1 MRGISDSRPQNPKF
15 AAAACAVA
23 RSLATMITRLLSA
36 CATAVATTITV
47 LALGTAIPFGFPV
60 PNTIPVPH
68 TIPVP
73 ANIALASGASPGFT
87 TTRPPSAG
95 SPSQSLPSTVR
106 GTGTGVG
113 HTWAGDGISWIG
125 GYRLDTGAVALCL
138 EPGKLSPV
146 GRDYLLSEPASGATY
161 SIDESARLA
170 YIARTWALSDDQ
182 DIVASAALAT
192 WMITGLNGVSP
203 ESYAQRANG
212 SAHQVLA
219 GARDLLGIA
228 DSPGAASRG
237 IDTSV
242 SITGSATDG
251 TLAVRAD
258 VVVDYVSGGPT
269 PLAAEAVS
277 GTITLGGAVFADG
290 RASATVANGVS
301 VPIAVIAAVEPGIER
316 TLRADAV
323 FTGLPYGP
331 RLVLGHSDDLAQRIL
346 LAGVG
351 STSSFAEFRY
361 PIAVAPPPSLVPPTT
376 APPASVPASTVP
388 AQETLSPPVPN
399 TTTPTT
405 DVATQPRQ
413 LADTGTGT
421 RSGAA
426 PPVTAAIVAGVV
438 CCGAGRWLHRARDS
452 RRDRRRR
459 ASPRVPDRRTVP
471 TR

>member
-73 ANIALASGASPGFT
+73 ANITLASGASPGFT
-87 TTRPPSAG
+87 PARPPGAG
-95 SPSQSLPSTVR
+95 SPPQALPSTVR

-212 SAHQVLA
+212 SAHQVLV

-237 IDTSV
+237 VDTRV

-258 VVVDYVSGGPT
+258 VVVDYISGGQT
-269 PLAAEAVS
+269 QLAAETVS
-277 GTITLGGAVFADG
+277 GTVTLDGAVFADG
-290 RASATVANGVS
+290 RSSASVTNGVS
-301 VPIAVIAAVEPGIER
+301 VPIAVTSSAEPGIER
-316 TLRADAV
+316 VVRADAV

-331 RLVLGHSDDLAQRIL
+331 RLVLGHSDDSAQRIL
-346 LAGVG
+346 LAGLG
-351 STSSFAEFRY
+351 STSTFAEFRY
-361 PIAVAPPPSLVPPTT
+361 PIQAAPPTT
-376 APPASVPASTVP
+376 PATSAPPTTVPEATVP
-388 AQETLSPPVPN
+388 APTAPAPTARAPETVSSPVPKTN
-399 TTTPTT
+399 TPTA
-405 DVATQPRQ
+405 DVAPRPRQ
-413 LADTGTGT
+413 LADTGSHTW
-421 RSGAA
+421 RGAA
-426 PPVTAAIVAGVV
+426 PPVTAAIAAGVV
-438 CCGAGRWLHRARDS
+438 CCGAGLCLWLRLHRTRDS
-452 RRDRRRR
+452 RRDHQ
-459 ASPRVPDRRTVP
+459 PR
-471 TR
+471 